1 MKGNPTVMAG
11 LSESINLEASM
22 MLQYL
27 LDQRDVKRLGLDL
40 ADGLKQL
47 HDQCEDHMKNLVSRL
62 LFLEGAPTIE
72 PKPAAT
78 HDSVTEILNDAF
90 AAEQA
95 AVARF
100 TDLCK
105 ECYEAGD
112 MSNFHLFQH
121 LIKWHREGDDKFKG
135 HIAWLQ
141 KQLYQLKKLGEN
153 DYLAVNAAKN

>member
-1 MKGNPTVMAG
+1 MKGNPQVIAG
-11 LSESINLEASM
+11 LQEAANIEGSM

-47 HDQCEDHMKNLVSRL
+47 KEQCEDHMKCLVSRV

-72 PKPAAT
+72 LKLAAT

-95 AVARF
+95 AIARF

-105 ECYEAGD
+105 QCYDASD
-112 MSNFHLFQH
+112 MSNFHFYQH
-121 LIKWHREGDDKFKG
+121 LPSADRNGSST
-135 HIAWLQ
+135 
-141 KQLYQLKKLGEN
+141 YR
-153 DYLAVNAAKN
+153 

>member
-1 MKGNPTVMAG
+1 MKGNADVMAG
-11 LSESINLEASM
+11 LGESANLEASM

-47 HDQCEDHMKNLVSRL
+47 HDQCEDHMKHLVSRL

-72 PKPAAT
+72 PRPAAT
-78 HDSVTEILNDAF
+78 HDSVTDILNDAF

-95 AVARF
+95 AVDRF

-105 ECYEAGD
+105 QCYEAGD
-112 MSNFHLFQH
+112 MSNFHFYQH

-153 DYLAVNAAKN
+153 DYLAVNAAKD

>member
-11 LSESINLEASM
+11 QSEAINLEASM

-27 LDQRDVKRLGLDL
+27 LDQRDVKRLGLNL
-40 ADGLKQL
+40 AEGLKELYEQA
-47 HDQCEDHMKNLVSRL
+47 EDHMKCLVSRL

-78 HDSVTEILNDAF
+78 HDSVTDILNDAF

-100 TDLCK
+100 TELCK

-112 MSNFHLFQH
+112 MSNFHFYQH

-135 HIAWLQ
+135 HVTWLQ
-141 KQLYQLKKLGEN
+141 KQLYQLKKLGE
-153 DYLAVNAAKN
+153 DGYIAVNATKG

>member
-1 MKGNPTVMAG
+1 MKGSPPVMAG
-11 LSESINLEASM
+11 LQQAVNIESTL

-27 LDQRDVKRLGLDL
+27 LDQRDAKRLGLDL

-47 HDQCEDHMKNLVSRL
+47 HDQCEEHMRHLVSRL

-72 PKPAAT
+72 PKLAAT
-78 HDSVTEILNDAF
+78 HDSVTEILNEAF

-95 AVARF
+95 AIAAF

-105 ECYEAGD
+105 QCYEAGD
-112 MSNFHLFQH
+112 MSNFHFYQH
-121 LIKWHREGDDKFKG
+121 LVKWHREGDNKFKG
-135 HIAWLQ
+135 HVAWLQ

-153 DYLAVNAAKN
+153 DFIAVNAAKD

>member
-11 LSESINLEASM
+11 LSEAINVEASM

-27 LDQRDVKRLGLDL
+27 LDQRDLKRLGLSL

-47 HDQCEDHMKNLVSRL
+47 HDQCEDHMKHLVSRL
-62 LFLEGAPTIE
+62 LFLEGAPTVE

-90 AAEQA
+90 AAEEA

-100 TDLCK
+100 SDLCK
-105 ECYEAGD
+105 QCYEAGD
-112 MSNFHLFQH
+112 MSNFHFYQH
-121 LIKWHREGDDKFKG
+121 LTKWHREGDDKFKG

-141 KQLYQLKKLGEN
+141 KQIGQLKKLGET
-153 DYLAVNAAKN
+153 DYIAVTAARN

>member
-1 MKGNPTVMAG
+1 VYPAVLLPADLVMLLAYRAIFAVAVI
-11 LSESINLEASM
+11 ESWSPGI
-22 MLQYL
+22 
-27 LDQRDVKRLGLDL
+27 

-47 HDQCEDHMKNLVSRL
+47 KEQCDDHMKCLVSRL

-90 AAEQA
+90 AAEQVA
-95 AVARF
+95 IARF

-105 ECYEAGD
+105 QCYDAGD
-112 MSNFHLFQH
+112 MSNFHFYQH
-121 LIKWHREGDDKFKG
+121 LVKWHREGDDKFKG
-135 HIAWLQ
+135 HVAWLQ

-153 DYLAVNAAKN
+153 DYIAVNATKD

>member
-1 MKGNPTVMAG
+1 MKGNPQVLAG
-11 LSESINLEASM
+11 LQDGIAIESTL

-27 LDQRDVKRLGLDL
+27 LDQRDVKRLGLNL

-47 HDQCEDHMKNLVSRL
+47 HEQCEDHMKCLTSRM
-62 LFLEGAPTIE
+62 LFLEGAPTIS
-72 PKPAAT
+72 PKPAVT

-90 AAEQA
+90 TAEQA

-100 TDLCK
+100 SELCK

-112 MSNFHLFQH
+112 MSNFHFYQH
-121 LIKWHREGDDKFKG
+121 LVKWHREGDDKFKG

-141 KQLYQLKKLGEN
+141 KQLYQLKKLGETE
-153 DYLAVNAAKN
+153 YIAVNAVKD